1 MVAESPPL
9 HPSSLGRSGATAVAA
24 PGRLWLDLDVG
35 VDLCLV
41 AAWRRGEEAVGGGH
55 GELWGRVGRV
65 FEMEK
70 W

>member
-1 MVAESPPL
+1 M
-9 HPSSLGRSGATAVAA
+9 AA